1 MENSEAK
8 ETEKS
13 MKYAL
18 LCFEAK
24 RQIPGDDVIKHNV
37 IVDVPGG
44 VALNGTTAT
53 AEINA
58 EKCGIAHSQHS
69 QSFKVLV

>member
-1 MENSEAK
+1 
-8 ETEKS
+8 

-24 RQIPGDDVIKHNV
+24 RQIPGYDVIKHNV

-44 VALNGTTAT
+44 VALNGTKS
-53 AEINA
+53 NCS
-58 EKCGIAHSQHS
+58 EKDKESQ
-69 QSFKVLV
+69 